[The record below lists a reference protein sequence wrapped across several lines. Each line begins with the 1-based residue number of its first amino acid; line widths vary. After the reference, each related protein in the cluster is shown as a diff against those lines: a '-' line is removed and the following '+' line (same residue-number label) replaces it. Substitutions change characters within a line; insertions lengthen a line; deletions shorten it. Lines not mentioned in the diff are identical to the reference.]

1 MISKKR
7 FNSSAVLFSFISFIY
22 VGFFLSCKNYHRN
35 STYPHVSLAS
45 IAAGE
50 ELAIRY
56 CQSCHALPDP
66 SLLDTKSWEKGV
78 LPNMGPRLGIFEFG
92 FECYPSLKNDRN
104 LDSNFYPSKA
114 LLTLKEWQHILDYYV
129 ATAPDSLPN
138 QNREQGI
145 SNNLSLFSVK
155 VPPFNYYNPT
165 TSFVKIISNDTL
177 HSVLIS
183 DVLKQKLYF
192 FKSNLQVKDSIPV
205 SGPVVDIDFKEKQ
218 MLACNAGILN
228 PNNGRSGKSQFINI
242 NNSQTQQDELLLF
255 DSLQRPVQITS
266 ADLNN
271 DGKNDYIICEFGYLS
286 GALTWRENAGNNKF
300 VKHVLRAFPGAVK
313 AYVKDYNK
321 DGLSDIWVLFAQGEE
336 GIFLYTNKGNGR
348 FQQEEVLRFP
358 PSNGSSYFEFAD
370 FNNDG
375 YSDIVYTCGDN
386 ADFSP
391 VLKPY
396 HGVYIFIND
405 KTNHFSQKFFFPV
418 NGCYKA
424 IARDFDNDGDLDIA
438 TISFFADYARQPEEG
453 FIYLE
458 NQGNYKFRPFSIPET
473 QAGRWLTMDAGD
485 VNGDGKIDLVLGNFS
500 MGTGIKKPKKDW
512 KIGPPFMILQN
523 MGKKH

>member
-1 MISKKR
+1 MITVKR
-7 FNSSAVLFSFISFIY
+7 FNSLIVLFSFTSFISIAL
-22 VGFFLSCKNYHRN
+22 FLSCKNYHRN
-35 STYPHVSLAS
+35 SKYPNVSLSS

-50 ELAIRY
+50 KLSTKY

-66 SLLDTKSWEKGV
+66 SLLDTESWEKGV

-92 FECYPSLKNDRN
+92 FETYPSLKNDRN
-104 LDSNFYPSKA
+104 LDSNFYPSKP
-114 LLTLKEWQHILDYYV
+114 LLTPRQWQDILDYYV
-129 ATAPDSLPN
+129 ATSPDSLSN
-138 QNREQGI
+138 QNRKQRIG
-145 SNNLSLFSVK
+145 NNLSLFSVHL
-155 VPPFNYYNPT
+155 PSFSYYNPT

-183 DVLKQKLYF
+183 DVLKQKMYF
-192 FKSNLQVKDSIPV
+192 FKSNLQVIDSTPV
-205 SGPVVDIDFKEKQ
+205 SGPVVNIDFKEKQ

-228 PNNGRSGKSQFINI
+228 PNNGRSGKGEFINI
-242 NNSQTQQDELLLF
+242 NNSKTKQNGHLLF

-271 DGKNDYIICEFGYLS
+271 DGKNDYIICEFGYLTGVLS
-286 GALTWRENAGNNKF
+286 WMENVGNNKF
-300 VKHVLRAFPGAVK
+300 TKHVLRPLPGAIK
-313 AYVKDYNK
+313 AYVGDYNK
-321 DGLSDIWVLFAQGEE
+321 DGLLDIWVLFAQGEE
-336 GIFLYTNKGNGR
+336 GIFLYTNKGNGN
-348 FQQEEVLRFP
+348 FEQKEVLRFP

-375 YSDIVYTCGDN
+375 YPDIVYTCGDN
-386 ADFSP
+386 ADYSP

-405 KTNHFSQKFFFPV
+405 KTNHFSQKFFFPI

-424 IARDFDNDGDLDIA
+424 IARDFDSDGDLDIA

-453 FIYLE
+453 FVYLE
-458 NQGNYKFRPFSIPET
+458 NQGNYKFHPFSIPET

-512 KIGPPFMILQN
+512 KLGPAFMILQN
-523 MGKKH
+523 MRKKL